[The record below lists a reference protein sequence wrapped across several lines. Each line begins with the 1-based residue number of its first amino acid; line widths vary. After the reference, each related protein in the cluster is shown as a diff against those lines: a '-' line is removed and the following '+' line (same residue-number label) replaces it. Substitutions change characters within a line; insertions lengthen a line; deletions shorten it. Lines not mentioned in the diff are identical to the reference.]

1 VETVVTQENL
11 EGIEDLH
18 HLPDRPSAQPDTKHD
33 GILMQAFGWESNK
46 QQCYYEHVASRIPEL
61 QAAGVTNLWLPP
73 PSQSVSPEG
82 YMPGQLYNLTSN
94 YGNEQQLTDL
104 LTKLREAGITPMA
117 DIVINHRCA
126 DSQDE
131 HGRWNNYH
139 DDHDH
144 EGHPIDWGRWAIVS
158 NDHEFGGQG
167 NKDTG
172 DDFWGAPDLDHANP
186 HLREALTHWLQHL
199 RDNVGFRG
207 WRFDFAKG
215 FAAHYI
221 KEYVDGSGCTDD
233 LNVGELWVDLAW
245 GDNGELEYNQDAARQ
260 RICDWID
267 ATEQRSA
274 AFDFPTKGI
283 LQEAV
288 KRCEYWRLKDS
299 KGKAPGL
306 LGWWPRQSV
315 TFVDNHDT
323 GSTQQHWPFPAD
335 KIGQGYA
342 YMLTHPGTPC
352 LFWEHFFDWGDK
364 IKDEIKA
371 LIKVRQDA
379 GLFAKSKLEI
389 LAAEGDMYVS
399 RTTGK
404 LGSVVLKMGP
414 KYDMGDLCPKQEDGW
429 QKAAKGKDY
438 CVWIKLDEAAVSN

>member
-1 VETVVTQENL
+1 
-11 EGIEDLH
+11 
-18 HLPDRPSAQPDTKHD
+18 
-33 GILMQAFGWESNK
+33 
-46 QQCYYEHVASRIPEL
+46 
-61 QAAGVTNLWLPP
+61 
-73 PSQSVSPEG
+73 
-82 YMPGQLYNLTSN
+82 MPGQLYNLNSN
-94 YGNEQQLTDL
+94 YGNEQQLVEL
-104 LTKLREAGITPMA
+104 LKQLKAAGITPMA

-144 EGHPIDWGRWAIVS
+144 DGHPIDWGRWAIVC

-167 NKDTG
+167 QHDTG

-186 HLREALTHWLQHL
+186 HLREALTHWLKHL
-199 RDNVGFRG
+199 RDNIGFCG

-215 FAAHYI
+215 FAAKYI

-233 LNVGELWVDLAW
+233 LNVGELWVDLDW
-245 GDNGELEYNQDAARQ
+245 GSGDLEYNQNAARQ

-274 AFDFPTKGI
+274 AFDFVTKGI

-288 KRCEYWRLKDS
+288 KRCEYWRLKDN

-306 LGWWPRQSV
+306 IGWWPRQSV

-323 GSTQQHWPFPAD
+323 GSSQKHWPFPGD

-342 YMLTHPGTPC
+342 YLLTHPGTPC
-352 LFWEHFFDWGDK
+352 LFWEHFFDWGK
-364 IKDEIKA
+364 GVESEIKA

-379 GLFAKSKLEI
+379 GLVAKSKLEI
-389 LAAEGDMYVS
+389 LCAEGDMYVS

-404 LGSVVLKMGP
+404 HGSVMLKMGP
-414 KYDMGDLCPKQEDGW
+414 RYDMGRLCPKSEDGW
-429 QKAAKGKDY
+429 QKVTKGKDY
-438 CVWIKLDEAAVSN
+438 CVWLKMHEATESN